1 MFERIRNLREDHDL
15 TQSDLAQI
23 LHVSQRAY
31 SRYENAE
38 RSVPIEV
45 LIALAKHY
53 DVSID
58 YLLDQTDVKK
68 PYPRKNRN

>member
-45 LIALAKHY
+45 LIALSRHY
-53 DVSID
+53 GVSVD
-58 YLLDQTDVKK
+58 YLLDQTDVKE
-68 PYPRKNRN
+68 PYPRKRNN